1 MIEPDAP
8 TGERHP
14 MTSRSAPRPCDR
26 PCAGLCR
33 PDGFAEAHTA
43 HRSRLVARA
52 RAVLGDPESAEDA
65 VQEAYLRA
73 WAACAKFDP
82 AAGPT
87 LLAWLTTITRNV
99 VVDLVRARAARPQLP
114 RSEPTAAAEQP
125 ATTPTDTALQ
135 RLVLIDALATVS
147 PEHRGVVLHTVLH
160 DRTYRDVAAELEL
173 PVGTVRSRAFYA
185 LRGLRR
191 SLERADLAA

>member
-1 MIEPDAP
+1 M
-8 TGERHP
+8 TERR
-14 MTSRSAPRPCDR
+14 TSRGPCDR

-33 PDGFAEAHTA
+33 ADGFAAAH
-43 HRSRLVARA
+43 HQYRSRLVARA

-65 VQEAYLRA
+65 VQEAFLRA
-73 WAACAKFDP
+73 WAACSSFDP

-87 LLAWLTTITRNV
+87 LLAWLGTITRNV

-114 RSEPTAAAEQP
+114 RTELTAGESAGCASP
-125 ATTPTDTALQ
+125 DTPIDTALL
-135 RLVLIDALATVS
+135 RLQLLDALATVS
-147 PEHRGVVLHTVLH
+147 AEHRGVVLRTVLH
-160 DRTYRDVAAELEL
+160 DRSYRDVAAELAL
-173 PVGTVRSRAFYA
+173 PVGTVRSRAHYA

>member
-1 MIEPDAP
+1 
-8 TGERHP
+8 
-14 MTSRSAPRPCDR
+14 
-26 PCAGLCR
+26 
-33 PDGFAEAHTA
+33 
-43 HRSRLVARA
+43 
-52 RAVLGDPESAEDA
+52 VLGDPESAEDA
-65 VQEAYLRA
+65 VQEAFLRA
-73 WAACAKFDP
+73 WKACATFDP

-99 VVDLVRARAARPQLP
+99 VVDVVRARAARPQLP
-114 RSEPTAAAEQP
+114 RSEPTTVAEPP

-147 PEHRGVVLHTVLH
+147 PEHRGVVLRTVLH
-160 DRTYRDVAAELEL
+160 DRSYRDVAAELEL

-191 SLERADLAA
+191 SLEQADVAA